1 MMIRHIRYKRWLFF
15 FADACIIVAAYW
27 LAAFLR
33 YEGAIPDYAMQG
45 LMIYTAIAMVLSVFL
60 SIVCGCYSSLWQYA
74 GVEVMFRQGIV
85 SALSS
90 VLLLILR
97 YTLIGDMSGSISV
110 IYGILLFIMTS
121 GIRTAPRSA
130 AWIRTLY
137 APKSADLRRAL
148 VVGAGDSGAMLIKR
162 AMEHAEHAKSGKNG
176 ADSDGWF
183 PVAVIDNDAD
193 KIGLKI
199 CGVKVAGDI
208 DSVEAACK
216 KYNAEE
222 IIIALPNATNDE
234 LYDIYRKCVR
244 TNLPIKSCQ
253 NFMDVRDYL
262 QKDKIALKSVTI
274 EDLLF
279 RDAVQNDTGAAE
291 EMLKGRVVMVTGGA
305 GSIGSELCRQSL
317 ALGCAL
323 LIVYDFNENGL
334 YAIDEGLNPC
344 FEFGGERVARDR
356 YRLCIGSVRD
366 AARLDGVM
374 REYKPDIIFHAA
386 AHKHVPMMELNPF
399 EAIKNNVSGTINVI
413 NAAVQNGAGK
423 FILISTDKAVN
434 TVNIMGASKRLAE
447 MLVAY
452 KGSKRAHNGA
462 QASGGSKSAKK
473 QKGIN
478 RAAAGHT
485 GQNNDL
491 REFYGEQTS
500 KTELAAVRFGNVLGS
515 AGSVIPKFK
524 HQIDRGGPVTLFH
537 KDMVRYF
544 MTIPE
549 AVGLVLTA
557 GTFAKGGEIF
567 VLDMGRPVKI
577 YDLAADLIRLA
588 GYEPEADIKIE
599 VTEPRPG
606 EKLYEELF
614 LQDEMIDK
622 TSHEKIFVLKSDGGA
637 EETPRLP
644 ADFERQL
651 ARVIELSE
659 EGRDEKA
666 LREAVF
672 ALAGGSAEGEKNL
685 F

>member
-1 MMIRHIRYKRWLFF
+1 MKIKYKRWLFF
-15 FADACIIVAAYW
+15 FADACIIIAAYW

-33 YEGAIPDYAMQG
+33 YEGAIPEYAMHG
-45 LMIYTAIAMVLSVFL
+45 LVIYTALAMVLSVFL
-60 SIVCGCYSSLWQYA
+60 SIVCGCYNSLWQYA

-85 SALSS
+85 AALSS
-90 VLLLILR
+90 LVLLVLR
-97 YTLIGDMSGSISV
+97 YTLIGEMSGSISV

-130 AWIRTLY
+130 AWLRTLY
-137 APKSADLRRAL
+137 APGAADLKRAV

-162 AMEHAEHAKSGKNG
+162 ARDNNAEHGGNIKGGKNG
-176 ADSDGWF
+176 ERWL

-208 DSVEAACK
+208 DSVGHVCK

-279 RDAVQNDTGAAE
+279 RDAVRSDMGAAE

-317 ALGCAL
+317 ASGCSL
-323 LIVYDFNENGL
+323 LIVYDLNENGL

-344 FEFGGERVARDR
+344 FEFGGERAERSR
-356 YRLCIGSVRD
+356 YRLCLGSVRD
-366 AARLDGVM
+366 TRRIGEVM
-374 REYKPDIIFHAA
+374 REYKPDIVFHAA

-399 EAIKNNVSGTINVI
+399 EAIKNNVSGTVNVI
-413 NAAVQNGAGK
+413 DASIQNGVSK

-434 TVNIMGASKRLAE
+434 TVNMMGASKRLAE
-447 MLVAY
+447 MLIAY
-452 KGSKRAHNGA
+452 KWSEGA
-462 QASGGSKSAKK
+462 YNAAAFSGGSEPARK
-473 QKGIN
+473 QKG
-478 RAAAGHT
+478 AGM
-485 GQNNDL
+485 GSAEQNNGA
-491 REFYGEQTS
+491 RGNNGNNIRI

-537 KDMVRYF
+537 RDMVRYF

-588 GYEPEADIKIE
+588 GYEPEVDIKIE
-599 VTEPRPG
+599 VTDPRPG

-614 LQDEMIDK
+614 LQNETIDK
-622 TSHEKIFVLKSDGGA
+622 TSHEKIFVSKSGGA
-637 EETPRLP
+637 AEDSPRLP
-644 ADFERQL
+644 EDFGRKL
-651 ARVIELSE
+651 ARVIELAE

-672 ALAGGSAEGEKNL
+672 ALAGGGGG
-685 F
+685 